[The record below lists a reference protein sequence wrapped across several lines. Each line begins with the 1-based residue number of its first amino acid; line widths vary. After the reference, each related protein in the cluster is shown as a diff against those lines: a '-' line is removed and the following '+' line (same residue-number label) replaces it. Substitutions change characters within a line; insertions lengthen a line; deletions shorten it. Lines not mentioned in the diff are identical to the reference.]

1 MKFNRLI
8 ALLFGVSS
16 PLYALDQTTLNWLS
30 QNLDVNYTLLDSKP
44 STCPKAQQK
53 CYYSELSFS
62 VATENT
68 KANQDFAIF
77 FSQLMPIYHVEGDT
91 FTITHING
99 DIHKITPTSKFTGF
113 SSAPTTVRFY
123 TKDSQVT
130 RSEFMPN
137 YVVTDA
143 QLQLTPQIILSTQ
156 PQLDNDTGLELQPY
170 LMPFDTLNQLQTS
183 SKDKTPWMGSEY
195 LHQHQVRPTLDT
207 ATGLIPKPKQLT
219 VLSNKRLNLAAGINL
234 QLSGVSA
241 DAIAMAQQRLNT
253 LGVKSTKDG
262 LKVNVAVKPN
272 KQSSPHYHLTVAE
285 NNISIQ
291 ANNSAAAFYG
301 LQSLA
306 GLLDISDLSIPMV
319 EIVDAPRYDFRGLHV
334 DVARNFRSKAF
345 ILQTIEQMAAYKLN
359 KLHLHLADDEGW
371 RLAIDG
377 LDELTSVGAYR
388 CFDLTETRCLLPQL
402 GAGNDKNSH
411 INGFYSAADYIEI
424 LRYANAHHI
433 EVLPSLDMPGHS
445 RAAIIAMEARYKKLM
460 AQGKQ
465 ADAEQYRLIEPA
477 DQTRY
482 RSIQHYNDNTLN
494 VCIKNTYT
502 FIDKV
507 LSEVKALHDRAG
519 VPLHTYHIGADET
532 AGAWLQSPACK
543 KLRSSVKDF
552 TSFNGYF
559 IERIAK
565 LLDKKGIQVAGW
577 SDGLSDVRAA
587 NMPAKVQ
594 SNAWATLSENGHAV
608 AHRFA
613 NQGWQVVLSS
623 PDVTY
628 FDFPYQ
634 SHPQERGNH
643 WASRAIESKK
653 IFEFMPDNL
662 PAHAE
667 IWTNTNNHTY
677 VANDGD
683 SSLNQGVK
691 FFGVQGHL
699 WSEMLRSDAQAQYML
714 YPRLLALAE
723 RAWHHAEWELPYQA
737 GRIYNQSSG
746 YFTAKLKAQREAD
759 WQRFVAILGFQE
771 IPKLA
776 QANIA
781 FRIPTVAATT
791 LHSGKLDAFTAIPGF
806 VIEAQ
811 KADGQW
817 LPFSPSLRTVRAL
830 RAREPITGRV
840 GRAMPLQQSYS
851 PLESLTLRP
860 TKAR

>member
-1 MKFNRLI
+1 MKFNRLM

-16 PLYALDQTTLNWLS
+16 PLYALDQTAVNWLG
-30 QNLDVNYTLLDSKP
+30 QNLDVKYTLLDSKP

-68 KANQDFAIF
+68 KANNDFAIF
-77 FSQLMPIYHVEGDT
+77 FSQLMPIYHVEGDN
-91 FTITHING
+91 FAITHING
-99 DIHKITPTSKFTGF
+99 DIHKITPAAGFSGF
-113 SSAPTTVRFY
+113 SSTPTTVRFY

-143 QLQLTPQIILSTQ
+143 QLKLTPQVIKSTQ
-156 PQLDNDTGLELQPY
+156 TQRDNDTGLELQPY
-170 LMPFDTLNQLQTS
+170 LTPFDTLNQLQTS
-183 SKDKTPWMGSEY
+183 SKDDTPWMGSEY
-195 LHQHQVRPTLDT
+195 LYQHQVKPTLDV
-207 ATGLIPKPKQLT
+207 AIGLIPKPKQLT
-219 VLSNKRLNLAAGINL
+219 VLSDKRLNLAAGINL
-234 QLSGVSA
+234 QLSGISA

-262 LKVNVAVKPN
+262 LVVNVAVKPN
-272 KQSSPHYHLTVAE
+272 KQSSPHYQLTVAE
-285 NNISIQ
+285 NYISIQ
-291 ANNSAAAFYG
+291 ANNSAAAFYA

-306 GLLDISDLSIPMV
+306 GLLDINDLSIP
-319 EIVDAPRYDFRGLHV
+319 IVGINDTPRYDFRGLHV

-402 GAGNDKNSH
+402 GAGNDKNAQV
-411 INGFYSAADYIEI
+411 NGFYSAEDYIEI
-424 LRYANAHHI
+424 LRYAKAHHI

-460 AQGKQ
+460 AQGKPE
-465 ADAEQYRLIEPA
+465 DAQQYRLVEAA
-477 DQTRY
+477 DKTRY
-482 RSIQHYNDNTLN
+482 SSIQHYNDNTLN
-494 VCIKNTYT
+494 VCIANTYT

-507 LSEVKALHDRAG
+507 LSEVKVLHDRAG
-519 VPLHTYHIGADET
+519 VPLNTYHIGADET
-532 AGAWLQSPACK
+532 AGAWLESPACE
-543 KLRSSVKDF
+543 KLQASVKDF
-552 TSFNGYF
+552 TNFNGYF

-577 SDGLSDVRAA
+577 SDGLGDVRAA
-587 NMPAKVQ
+587 NMPANVQ

-634 SHPQERGNH
+634 SHPEERGNH

-653 IFEFMPDNL
+653 MFEFMPDNL

-667 IWTNTNNHTY
+667 IWKNTNNHAY
-677 VANDGD
+677 IANDSD
-683 SSLNQGVK
+683 SSLNKGVK
-691 FFGVQGHL
+691 FAGLQGHL
-699 WSEMLRSDAQAQYML
+699 WSEMLRSDAQAEYML

-737 GRIYNQSSG
+737 GRIYSQSSG
-746 YFTAKLKAQREAD
+746 YFTAKLQAQREAD
-759 WQRFVAILGFQE
+759 WQRFVAILGHQE
-771 IPKLA
+771 LPKLA
-776 QANIA
+776 QAGIE
-781 FRIPTVAATT
+781 FRIPVVAAKQ
-791 LHSGKLDAFTAIPGF
+791 LSGAKLDAFTAIPGF

-811 KADGQW
+811 LENGNW
-817 LPFSPSLRTVRAL
+817 VPFNTSLSNVLAL
-830 RAREPITGRV
+830 RAARLGSERKGR
-840 GRAMPLQQSYS
+840 
-851 PLESLTLRP
+851 SLSLD
-860 TKAR
+860 KK